1 MSVPATGNRRG
12 GSGKMVAVGG
22 ALLALLMFR
31 KKDGAPGGPFTGGG
45 GEFGGG
51 GASGGWD
58 EDQGGPAGT
67 SGGGTSGGVPT
78 TGGHTPAPA
87 AGTWWS
93 NPSLP
98 TSGWASTTGVPDSVI
113 ARMAKAVATN
123 DPDELERV
131 ALELN
136 REGYN
141 QQAEDL
147 LHASELMRKAQ
158 ASGKTPAQPTTP
170 APVPGSPSMPDPNR
184 LPAPVPLPPNPLLKT
199 GSKGTAVTSWQAKL
213 RAVGFGG
220 SKNVAANELF
230 SKIAGADPEVTA
242 DGIFGPATDRATR
255 IVQTDYA
262 IKVDGIVGPKTT
274 AALGTQPVLGKR
286 LLRKGSRGPAVRA
299 WQQQLVADGAG
310 HIVPDGMFGAVTET
324 ATRAW
329 QSARKLTPDGIVGP
343 NTLKAIGLKPALP
356 PAVSLPSATVIDP
369 DKWRTMRRG
378 TAGKDVGEWQLI
390 LNRDGYGPLTAD
402 GKFGPLTEEA
412 TKQWQSAHKLTADGI
427 VGPAT
432 RAAID
437 DNAPAGAGALATRV
451 MGDPEPQQVF
461 RAPRDFKPYS
471 PLPGIMPEE
480 VPNEVVPA
488 DRSLAARF
496 AQHVFNVAP
505 GDEDREL
512 VEMFQRA
519 HGLNDTGSYGP
530 GTALALVPYGI
541 VPAKPFY
548 WPRKGLM
555 RAKAQYRV
563 TLLEQSKR
571 DPQRADEWAAA
582 ANV

>member
-31 KKDGAPGGPFTGGG
+31 KKDGAAPGPFTGGG

-67 SGGGTSGGVPT
+67 SGGASGGG
-78 TGGHTPAPA
+78 GGHTPAPA
-87 AGTWWS
+87 TGSSWS
-93 NPSLP
+93 KHPALP
-98 TSGWASTTGVPDSVI
+98 TTGWASTTGVPDSVI
-113 ARMAKAVATN
+113 ARMANAVASN

-136 REGYN
+136 QEGYN

-147 LHASELMRKAQ
+147 LRAAELFRKA
-158 ASGKTPAQPTTP
+158 KVKP
-170 APVPGSPSMPDPNR
+170 APGAPAGVPPR
-184 LPAPVPLPPNPLLKT
+184 LPTPTQQPLPTNPLLKT
-199 GSKGTAVTSWQAKL
+199 GSRGTAVSSWQAKL

-230 SKIAGADPEVTA
+230 SGIAGAEPEVKA
-242 DGIFGPATDRATR
+242 DGIFGTATDRATR

-286 LLRKGSRGPAVRA
+286 LLHKGSRGPAVRA

-310 HIVPDGMFGAVTET
+310 HIVPDGMYGAVTET

-329 QSARKLTPDGIVGP
+329 QSARKLTADGIVGP

-356 PAVSLPSATVIDP
+356 PAVSVPSATVIDP

-390 LNRDGYGPLTAD
+390 LNRDGYGPVTAD
-402 GKFGPLTEEA
+402 GKFGPLTEDA
-412 TKQWQSAHKLTADGI
+412 TKQWQLAHKLTADGI

-451 MGDPEPQQVF
+451 MGDPQPQQVF

-496 AQHVFNVAP
+496 AQHVFTVAP

-512 VEMFQRA
+512 VAMFQRA

-555 RAKAQYRV
+555 RVKAQYRV